1 MIKGAGIDLAN
12 IEEEEFDSP
21 LGYSTGAADIF
32 GVTGGVMEAA
42 LRTAYEVITGEEIP
56 SIDIPA
62 VRGSEGF
69 RTAEIKIGDLTLKV
83 GIVTGLKNVVPV
95 LEDLK
100 AGKLDLHFIEV
111 MTCPVGCVSGGG
123 QPKLLLEEYR
133 QTAYENRTKATYKH
147 DANLPLRKS
156 HTNPEIT
163 KIYSDFLKEPLG
175 KISHHLLHT
184 KYCIG
189 KEVAK

>member
-1 MIKGAGIDLAN
+1 
-12 IEEEEFDSP
+12 
-21 LGYSTGAADIF
+21 
-32 GVTGGVMEAA
+32 MEAA

-62 VRGSEGF
+62 VRGRDGF
-69 RTAEIKIGDLTLKV
+69 RTTEVQIGELTLKV
-83 GIVTGLKNVVPV
+83 GVVTGLKNVVPI

-100 AGKLDLHFIEV
+100 SGKLDLHFIEV

-133 QTAYENRTKATYKH
+133 ETAYDNRIKATYTH

-163 KIYSDFLKEPLG
+163 KIYSKFLKEPLG
-175 KISHHLLHT
+175 KVSHR
-184 KYCIG
+184 
-189 KEVAK
+189 